1 MIMDNVRVNLNS
13 NEKLARSVV
22 GIDTDAKHFT
32 LNGKN
37 AEDIL
42 QTEAVNK
49 FNDAVDEY
57 VERFNEHST
66 KLDEFAQQINDNV
79 DKIEIMPILNY
90 ILVKPFSENPFQ
102 RIVKSDSGIIIDLG
116 GQKPTYKNTDNGEIE
131 EEENIIRVA
140 VVQEIGQDVKYIRP
154 GDTIMYTKMSEV
166 PVPFYK
172 QGLALVNENRVIVT
186 INEGLTERFN
196 NLKKQ

>member
-1 MIMDNVRVNLNS
+1 MDNVRVNLNS
-13 NEKLARSVV
+13 NEKLARAVA
-22 GIDTDAKHFT
+22 GIDTEAKHFT
-32 LNGKN
+32 LNGKS

-57 VERFNEHST
+57 VERFNKHST
-66 KLDEFAQQINDNV
+66 QLDEFAKQINDNV

-102 RIVKSDSGIIIDLG
+102 RIVKTDSGLIIDLG

-131 EEENIIRVA
+131 EEENIIKVA
-140 VVQEIGQDVKYIRP
+140 VVQEVGQEVKYIRP
-154 GDTIMYTKMSEV
+154 GDTIMYTRMSEV

-196 NLKKQ
+196 NLKNNK